1 MLDMMPRGGADS
13 ALLSQLPQD
22 VRNCLLGRA
31 RIRRFGRGETIC
43 LQGEPAGALKI
54 ITHGWIKL
62 YRVSDTGHEALLAT
76 LTAGQSFD
84 EIASLMR
91 AECPS
96 SAEALCECE
105 VMFIDLTTACGCRNA
120 VAEITRAVMSA
131 ASDHMQ
137 DMMDQI
143 EALKSRSGV
152 ERLSE
157 YLLALSDE
165 TGGNRELVLPF
176 DKVVLAAKL
185 GMKPE
190 SLSRAFAR
198 LKRFGVQSELK
209 RVVIQD
215 VAKLKT
221 LARETAAYA

>member
-1 MLDMMPRGGADS
+1 MPYSMPRGGDDNS
-13 ALLSQLPQD
+13 LLSQLPTE
-22 VRNCLLGRA
+22 VRDCLLSRA
-31 RIRRFGRGETIC
+31 RTRTFARGSTIC

-54 ITHGWIKL
+54 VTRGWVKL
-62 YRVSDTGHEALLAT
+62 YRVSETGHEALLAT
-76 LTAGQSFD
+76 LNTGQSFD
-84 EIASLMR
+84 EIASLMGGN
-91 AECPS
+91 CPS

-105 VMFIDLTTACGCRNA
+105 VMFIDLATACSCKNA
-120 VAEITRAVMSA
+120 VAEITKVVMNA

-137 DMMDQI
+137 NMMDQI

-157 YLLALSDE
+157 YLLELSNE
-165 TGGNRELVLPF
+165 TGGRRELVLPF

-198 LKRFGVQSELK
+198 LKSIGVKSELK
-209 RVVIQD
+209 RVFIQD
-215 VAKLKT
+215 VTKLKS
-221 LARETAAYA
+221 LLHESAFS